1 MEVVKLITDMII
13 SLINFIDSLLYNSG
27 IFTKISDLITSLGT
41 YQTYLNDF
49 QTYLSGAYFIFGKPL
64 IIFVLGLSGTVFLI
78 KLVMA
83 IVMIVGQF
91 VP

>member
-1 MEVVKLITDMII
+1 MLTDFIVSIITTFDNIL
-13 SLINFIDSLLYNSG
+13 SGFDLFQLLE
-27 IFTKISDLITSLGT
+27 DLITQLNT
-41 YQTYLNDF
+41 YQSYINEF
-49 QTYLSGAYFIFGKPL
+49 QVYLSGAFYIFGKPL
-64 IIFVLGLSGTVFLI
+64 IIFVLGISGTVFLI